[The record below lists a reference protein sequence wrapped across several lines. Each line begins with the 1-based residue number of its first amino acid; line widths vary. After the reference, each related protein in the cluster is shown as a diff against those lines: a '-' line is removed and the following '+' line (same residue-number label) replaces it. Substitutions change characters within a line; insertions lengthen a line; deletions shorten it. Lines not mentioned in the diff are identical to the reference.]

1 MAKPPAGKEPGTRQ
15 YGGEELMLAERW
27 VWGGDSKMS
36 PRDRGVQ
43 EQSLDVRG
51 GEEKERT
58 ERGSQKSWGLWA
70 TGPERKFPGQAAP
83 EVVRALGAMSEHS
96 RADTQPP
103 GSHGAATPGSEP
115 CESCFAYDLHTAHL
129 VAGSRMEQGSLALCW
144 ELKPPL
150 PCSVMLQASV
160 SPSGMM
166 TPALYIQSC
175 KNQMLVSTW
184 KAPSSTFLPANSS
197 HPQVSA

>member
-1 MAKPPAGKEPGTRQ
+1 
-15 YGGEELMLAERW
+15 
-27 VWGGDSKMS
+27 MS
-36 PRDRGVQ
+36 PRNREDQ

-51 GEEKERT
+51 GEEKET
-58 ERGSQKSWGLWA
+58 KGQKGAVGSPGVFGQQD
-70 TGPERKFPGQAAP
+70 RKGRSLGRRPP
-83 EVVRALGAMSEHS
+83 EVVRALGARSEHS

-115 CESCFAYDLHTAHL
+115 REPCFACDLHTAHL
-129 VAGSRMEQGSLALCW
+129 VAGSRMEHWSPALCW

-175 KNQMLVSTW
+175 KNQMLVSIG